1 MQQYEKTKNIIIE
14 LTLHMEKV
22 EGLYKKVEK
31 EIEKITGNY
40 KAKFNSYKLAI
51 IMKKNTNTQPMKSL

>member
-1 MQQYEKTKNIIIE
+1 ENKSNKDLISTLDALNEEYEKTKNIIID

-31 EIEKITGNY
+31 EIEKRS
-40 KAKFNSYKLAI
+40 K
-51 IMKKNTNTQPMKSL
+51 